1 MKGKIISLA
10 LLFLFVF
17 SCFCPFY
24 SFNEKS
30 LNGLELYLLQLGEFA
45 FVENVFVYF
54 HFLIQALIPFWF
66 VIIFYCLFIRVIL
79 SYYSLISFL
88 IFVVISSFIWY
99 SELEDRTGV
108 SYGYWIWIGNI
119 FGVSIYLILRT
130 HRNNIVKK
138 KNTATD

>member
-10 LLFLFVF
+10 LLFLFVS

-45 FVENVFVYF
+45 FVENVFDYF
-54 HFLIQALIPFWF
+54 HFLIQALIPFWI
-66 VIIFYCLFIRVIL
+66 VIIFYCLFKRVIL

-88 IFVVISSFIWY
+88 IFVIISSFI
-99 SELEDRTGV
+99 
-108 SYGYWIWIGNI
+108 
-119 FGVSIYLILRT
+119 SIVLLYLISIAYA
-130 HRNNIVKK
+130 NISSDIPQCFFWVFFALILKHYYLTNQEK
-138 KNTATD
+138 GLYS